1 MKNRKLI
8 MFLHF
13 IVLLAVLIGLIALF
27 SRLRADWI
35 FDNRSQSGGLLPLL
49 LMLVATLPVSVCGQ
63 MAFGLLTGYKL
74 KELSMPFVTF
84 RPGQGVR
91 FSGRIRIVLTMMP
104 PEISSDIPFRLMTV
118 GAPLTLLILSALLTP
133 LALLLQTSPVSPWLL
148 DAAQMCAI
156 MMCIQLLPRKSQT
169 DDLTLLF
176 LMSRYPQMRLACAQ
190 NMAITAEPGAA
201 FDKPDAW
208 FTPYEMP
215 LLRHPYPMSITIVYI
230 ARCIRQSRFA
240 EAYPAVQAVLAIPDP
255 ATPFI
260 IPCMLFYRIRRTPAY
275 TKRMRLRPFAPRQIG
290 FVVVA
295 LVTKIIGCGL
305 TARLCKFNF
314 NDSLKIGVGMMTR
327 GEVALIVSQKG
338 LAVGMLTPEYFTAV
352 ILLIIVSS
360 ISTPII
366 LKVLYSKDKPEEV
379 LN

>member
-13 IVLLAVLIGLIALF
+13 VVLLAVLIGLIALF

-91 FSGRIRIVLTMMP
+91 FTGRIRIALLMTP

-176 LMSRYPQMRLACAQ
+176 LMSRYPEMRLACAQ

-240 EAYPAVQAVLAIPDP
+240 DAYPAVQAVLAIPDP
-255 ATPFI
+255 ASPFI
-260 IPCMLFYRIRRTPAY
+260 IPCMLCQGALCEALGDFPADCAN
-275 TKRMRLRPFAPRQIG
+275 RLDEDSVRYLLPDNWKGRLLLARYARERCITRNDEAAQAILQEFLALPRQGEPRHAAAEATLLQLIDEK
-290 FVVVA
+290 A
-295 LVTKIIGCGL
+295 
-305 TARLCKFNF
+305 
-314 NDSLKIGVGMMTR
+314 GVPAAK
-327 GEVALIVSQKG
+327 EPDDA
-338 LAVGMLTPEYFTAV
+338 P
-352 ILLIIVSS
+352 
-360 ISTPII
+360 
-366 LKVLYSKDKPEEV
+366 
-379 LN
+379 